1 MDVGTGFMIEKVGL
15 AFEQDNA
22 MGANVSALQKLPAA
36 TQFYEEKVKELTESL
51 KELEA
56 IVSQKQ
62 MNLRTIEEGPSG
74 ILQVHHTLGANR
86 LQFYDTR

>member
-1 MDVGTGFMIEKVGL
+1 MDVGTGFMIEKVALGFKED
-15 AFEQDNA
+15 AGSD
-22 MGANVSALQKLPAA
+22 ANRLLSQKLPAA

-62 MNLRTIEEGPSG
+62 MNLRTIEEGPYS
-74 ILQVHHTLGANR
+74 IS
-86 LQFYDTR
+86 